1 MYEDTDIIAFLQTK
15 GRTMSQSIWL
25 TIGLVLIVEGLG
37 PLIAPNGWRN
47 MVAQL
52 SQQPD
57 AQLRRIGG
65 CLVVAGAVIAF
76 MTYNSVQVSIS
87 RTLLSAFPRAPN
99 RRSENNRKQ
108 KGSHYGSLLSSNVF
122 CLLS

>member
-76 MTYNSVQVSIS
+76 MTYN
-87 RTLLSAFPRAPN
+87 
-99 RRSENNRKQ
+99 
-108 KGSHYGSLLSSNVF
+108 
-122 CLLS
+122 